1 MYSGN
6 REREEEGVVG
16 LMSKKVRLI
25 LACLLMMGLIFTA
38 VGCGNDRGKEQ
49 SAQPPAG
56 EEKAKLVVGS
66 ETTFPPM
73 EFMEGGEYVGFDM
86 DLIRAIA
93 EAENME
99 VEINSL
105 GFDALIPAIQTGQ
118 IDCAIA
124 AMTINDERK
133 ESVDFSEPY
142 FQAGLI
148 VAVKADNNDIKGLED
163 LEGKKIAAQIGTTGA
178 DACNGVKEKDAS
190 MEVSIFNSTGEA
202 YMALENGVVD
212 AVINDHP
219 VTMYYVNTDGKDS
232 VKTVGEVFAAQ
243 DNYGIAVKKGNT
255 ELLNKLNSGL
265 QKVKDDGTYDE
276 IYAKWLK

>member
-1 MYSGN
+1 
-6 REREEEGVVG
+6 
-16 LMSKKVRLI
+16 MSKKMRLI
-25 LACLLMMGLIFTA
+25 LTGLLILGLIFTA
-38 VGCGNDRGKEQ
+38 VGCGSNKSGDQ

-56 EEKAKLVVGS
+56 EEKTKLVVGS

-86 DLIRAIA
+86 ELIKAIA
-93 EAENME
+93 EEENME

-124 AMTINDERK
+124 AISITDERK
-133 ESVDFSEPY
+133 ESVDFTEPY

-148 VAVKADNNDIKGLED
+148 VAVKTDNNDIKGLED

-178 DACNGVKEKDAS
+178 DACNGVKEKNAAT
-190 MEVSIFNSTGEA
+190 EVSIFNSTGEA

-219 VTMYYVNTDGKDS
+219 VTMYYVNTEGKDK
-232 VKTVGEVFAAQ
+232 VKTVGEVFAAE
-243 DNYGIAVKKGNT
+243 DNYGIAVKKGNA
-255 ELLNKLNSGL
+255 ELLNKLNDGL
-265 QKVKDDGTYDE
+265 QKIKDNGTYDE
-276 IYAKWLK
+276 IYAKWFE

>member
-1 MYSGN
+1 
-6 REREEEGVVG
+6 
-16 LMSKKVRLI
+16 MSKKVRL
-25 LACLLMMGLIFTA
+25 LLYGLLIMGLIFSA
-38 VGCGNDRGKEQ
+38 VGCGGEQ
-49 SAQPPAG
+49 AEQT
-56 EEKAKLVVGS
+56 KTKLTVGS

-73 EFMEGGEYVGFDM
+73 EYMEGGEYVGFDM

-93 EAENME
+93 EVQNME
-99 VEINSL
+99 VEISSL

-124 AMTINDERK
+124 AISINDERK

-148 VAVKADNNDIKGLED
+148 IAVKIEDNTINGLED

-178 DACNGVKEKDAS
+178 DACNGIKEKNAAT
-190 MEVSIFNSTGEA
+190 EVSIYNSTGEA
-202 YMALENGVVD
+202 YMALENGVVE

-219 VTMYYVNTDGKDS
+219 VTLNYIETEGKDK
-232 VKTVGEVFAAQ
+232 VKTVGEVFAAE

-255 ELLNKLNSGL
+255 ELLNKLNDGL
-265 QKVKDDGTYDE
+265 QKIKDDGTYDE
-276 IYAKWLK
+276 IYAKWFDE